1 MRQILTLLSFVLI
14 LGVASLAAFRQASND
29 KPTLQLSP
37 CDVAGIQGKMKCGD
51 LEVFEN
57 RATRKGRKIKIKVL
71 VVPATGPSP
80 LPDPLFYITGG
91 PGSSAVEDAP
101 GIAGLLATTVR
112 QHRDLIF
119 VDQRG
124 TGGSNPLNC
133 TFFDPKDTQSFFG
146 YFFPLND
153 VRKCR
158 EELEKVADLKL
169 YTTPIAMDDLD
180 DVRQA
185 LGYERINVL
194 GGSYGTRASLV
205 YLRQHGDHVRTVT
218 LHGVVP
224 TDDYMPF
231 DYARRNERALDGV
244 IADCA
249 ADDGC
254 HKAFPNLSEEK
265 KTVLA
270 RLLQGPIDVEVK
282 LNNAGDQ
289 TAKVKLPRDLAAEAI
304 RYLMY
309 SSGGASRVPSII
321 HQAAA
326 GNYAPLAQ
334 NALNFR
340 QAIVSTGSNGM
351 YLSVTCAEDL
361 PWIKSKEASR
371 LAEGTF
377 LGDYRYRQQNEACG
391 LWPRATVPAEYA
403 KPVRSAAPVLILTGE
418 WDPVTPPSNGDEAAR
433 YLPNSKHVVVP
444 HGGHGFNGLDGLDCV
459 DTLVNQFI
467 DTANATNLDTSCV
480 ARIKRRGFVLK

>member
-1 MRQILTLLSFVLI
+1 MRQILTPLSFVLV
-14 LGVASLAAFRQASND
+14 LVVASLAAFLQASND
-29 KPTLQLSP
+29 KTTLQLSP
-37 CDVAGIQGKMKCGD
+37 CDITGIQGKAKCGD

-71 VVPATGPSP
+71 VVPATGSSP
-80 LPDPLFYITGG
+80 LPDPLFYIPGG
-91 PGSSAVEDAP
+91 PGQSAVEDA
-101 GIAGLLATTVR
+101 AGVAGQLATIR
-112 QHRDLIF
+112 QRRDLVFI
-119 VDQRG
+119 DQRG

-133 TFFDPKDTQSFFG
+133 TLFDQKDPQSYFG

-158 EELEKVADLKL
+158 EELERVADLKL

-180 DVRQA
+180 DVRRA

-205 YLRQHGDHVRTVT
+205 YLRQHGDHVRTIT

-224 TDDYMPF
+224 TDDFMPF
-231 DYARRNERALDGV
+231 DFARRNERALDGV
-244 IADCA
+244 IAECA
-249 ADDGC
+249 ADEAC

-265 KTVLA
+265 KAMLA
-270 RLLQGPIDVEVK
+270 RLLQGPIEVK
-282 LNNAGDQ
+282 LNDTGDQ
-289 TAKVKLPRDLAAEAI
+289 TAKVKLPRDLAAEAV
-304 RYLMY
+304 RYMLY
-309 SSGGASRVPSII
+309 STAGASQVPLFI

-326 GNYAPLAQ
+326 GNYVPLAEA
-334 NALNFR
+334 ALTFR
-340 QAIVSTGSNGM
+340 HDLVSTGSNGM
-351 YLSVTCAEDL
+351 YLSITCAEDL
-361 PWIKSKEASR
+361 PWIPSKDATR

-377 LGDYRYRQQNEACG
+377 LGDYRYRQQNEACR
-391 LWPRATVPAEYA
+391 LWPRATVPADYS
-403 KPVRSAAPVLILTGE
+403 KPVRSAAPVLILTGQ

-444 HGGHGFNGLDGLDCV
+444 HGGHGFSGLDGLDCI

-467 DTANATNLDTSCV
+467 DTANAKDLNTSCV
-480 ARIKRRGFVLK
+480 VGIKRRGFALK

>member
-1 MRQILTLLSFVLI
+1 VRQILTPLSFVLV
-14 LGVASLAAFRQASND
+14 VAIATVAAFRQAFHDN
-29 KPTLQLSP
+29 PTLQLSP
-37 CDVAGIQGKMKCGD
+37 CDVAGLPGKAKCGH

-57 RATRKGRKIKIKVL
+57 RETRKGRKIKINVL
-71 VVPATGPSP
+71 VVQATGNSP
-80 LPDPLFYITGG
+80 LPDPLFYIPGG
-91 PGSSAVEDAP
+91 PGSSAVEDAS
-101 GIAGLLATTVR
+101 GVAGQLASIR
-112 QHRDLIF
+112 QRRDLVF

-133 TFFDPKDTQSFFG
+133 TLFDPKDTQSYFG

-158 EELEKVADLKL
+158 EQLEKAADLKL
-169 YTTPIAMDDLD
+169 YTTSIAMDDID

-244 IADCA
+244 IAECA
-249 ADDGC
+249 ADEAC

-265 KTVLA
+265 KAVLA

-289 TAKVKLPRDLAAEAI
+289 SAKVKLPRDLAAEAI
-304 RYLMY
+304 RYMLY
-309 SSGGASRVPSII
+309 STAGASRVPSFI

-326 GNYAPLAQ
+326 GNYVPLAQ
-334 NALNFR
+334 AALSFR
-340 QAIVSTGSNGM
+340 QDIVSTGSNGM

-361 PWIKSKEASR
+361 PWANAKEASR

-377 LGDYRYRQQNEACG
+377 LGDYRFRQQNEACAI
-391 LWPRATVPAEYA
+391 WPRGTVQADYS

-444 HGGHGFNGLDGLDCV
+444 HGGHGFGGLDGLDCI
-459 DTLVNQFI
+459 DTLIKQFI
-467 DTANATNLDTSCV
+467 ETANAKKLDTACV
-480 ARIKRRGFVLK
+480 TGIKRPGFALK